1 MTDELFEANIR
12 RIQQGDKDGLKQIYE
27 SYIAFIYSVIFDIV
41 KNKESA
47 EDVTSEFF
55 IKLWNVAGQYRF
67 GGKHRAYLAT
77 IAHNMAIDYIRKNR
91 HEQTVE
97 EIQEVID
104 VGASTTTITAGAEP
118 VEEAVISNLSMK
130 EAIATLNGKE
140 QQILNMKIF
149 GEMTFQEI
157 SGILGVPM
165 GTVTWRYRTAIEK
178 LKKAI
183 IKEEGRCGNE

>member
-12 RIQQGDKDGLKQIYE
+12 RIQQGDREGLKQIYE
-27 SYIAFIYSVIFDIV
+27 AYIAFIYSVIFDIL

-55 IKLWNVAGQYRF
+55 IKLWNVAGQYKF

-97 EIQEVID
+97 EIQDTVD
-104 VGASTTTITAGAEP
+104 AGAATTIGAKSES
-118 VEEAVISNLSMK
+118 VEEAVIGNLSMK
-130 EAIATLNGKE
+130 EAISTLKENE

-157 SGILGVPM
+157 TDVLQIPM

-178 LKKAI
+178 LKKTLS
-183 IKEEGRCGNE
+183 KEGKEVRQ

>member
-1 MTDELFEANIR
+1 MTDELFETNIR
-12 RIQQGDKDGLKQIYE
+12 RIQQGDKEGLKQIYE
-27 SYIAFIYSVIFDIV
+27 AYIAFIYSVIFDIL

-55 IKLWNVAGQYRF
+55 IKLWNVAEQYKF

-97 EIQEVID
+97 EIQDTVD
-104 VGASTTTITAGAEP
+104 TGATTTIGVKAEP
-118 VEEAVISNLSMK
+118 VEEAVISNLSMQ
-130 EAIATLNGKE
+130 EAIATLNEKE

-157 SGILGVPM
+157 AHMLGEPM
-165 GTVTWRYRTAIEK
+165 GTVTWRYRAAIEK
-178 LKKAI
+178 LKKTM
-183 IKEEGRCGNE
+183 KKEGRCGNE